1 MTESGEFTLTRV
13 VRATRE
19 TVWHVLT
26 HPAELSRWLHPGGMS
41 TPADSVEVDLRQGGA
56 YRYTMVDDGT
66 GARHTRGG
74 VYLEVRPP
82 ERLAFTWGVPGDEA
96 ADPAVVTV
104 TLFELDGETEITLDV
119 RGVTGCPGDGGVY
132 DGWSEALDALEG
144 VMGGAHA

>member
-1 MTESGEFTLTRV
+1 MPERDEFTLTRV
-13 VRATRE
+13 VRAARE

-41 TPADSVEVDLRQGGA
+41 TPADSVEVDLREGGA
-56 YRYTMVDDGT
+56 YRYTMVHDGT
-66 GARHTRGG
+66 GERHTRGG
-74 VYLEVRPP
+74 VYLEVRAP

-96 ADPAVVTV
+96 DDPAVVTD

-132 DGWSEALDALEG
+132 DGWSEALDVLEA
-144 VMGGAHA
+144 VMGGARA